1 MAALAKW
8 IADESD
14 KKDKRIRELE
24 LEFAS
29 QGVTLAARNSRI
41 AELEAQLEYAK
52 QKFLEQADE
61 LTEAN
66 KAKDEAREVME
77 SVLTMIWH
85 TGVSEWLS
93 KHGGRG

>member
-1 MAALAKW
+1 MAELAKW

-14 KKDKRIRELE
+14 KKDNRIRELE
-24 LEFAS
+24 LAFTS
-29 QGVTLAARNSRI
+29 QGATLAARNSRI
-41 AELEAQLEYAK
+41 AELEAQLSES
-52 QKFLEQADE
+52 
-61 LTEAN
+61 N